1 LTISLLITQ
10 SGVLRAAVS
19 DTATRPAESGT
30 QVFADYFRCANDAAS
45 VGNHQGLPESQGF
58 FTFGGVSCFG
68 RNSGARPALANGSR
82 PDVTARAL
90 FDGTSLFLPFDLA
103 EVVTNLREERY
114 TRRAVHFLEQI
125 TSVDAARDLYYLL
138 RPLLSVGVRRHLQ
151 KVRLRGWER
160 IAFPE
165 WPVDTS
171 VDALMR
177 YTMKLK
183 LQAASRRIPF
193 IWFWP
198 NGAPGCAM
206 LTHDVEGDAGRDF
219 CGALMDLD
227 EAFGFK
233 AAFQVIPEERG
244 HVESGLV
251 ERLRARGFEVN
262 LHDFNHDGYLFQD
275 KTLFAER
282 AALLN
287 RHARILDCKGFRSG
301 AMYREQTWYGA
312 FEFSYDMSVPNAAH
326 LEPQRGGCCTVMPYF
341 VGRILELPLTT
352 IQDYSLFHILGDYST
367 ALWRRQIDRILA
379 NHGLVTLLTHPDYLI
394 DKRAR
399 DVYTELLTEL
409 SRLRDEEGLWVALPS
424 AVDEWWRSRQKMSL
438 VREAGSWRVIGPGSE
453 RARVAYAEL
462 SGDSVVFRLAD
473 RQ

>member
-1 LTISLLITQ
+1 
-10 SGVLRAAVS
+10 
-19 DTATRPAESGT
+19 
-30 QVFADYFRCANDAAS
+30 
-45 VGNHQGLPESQGF
+45 
-58 FTFGGVSCFG
+58 
-68 RNSGARPALANGSR
+68 
-82 PDVTARAL
+82 
-90 FDGTSLFLPFDLA
+90 
-103 EVVTNLREERY
+103 
-114 TRRAVHFLEQI
+114 
-125 TSVDAARDLYYLL
+125 
-138 RPLLSVGVRRHLQ
+138 
-151 KVRLRGWER
+151 
-160 IAFPE
+160 
-165 WPVDTS
+165 VDTS

-183 LQAASRRIPF
+183 LRAGSQRIPF

-244 HVESGLV
+244 HVEGGLV
-251 ERLRARGFEVN
+251 EQMRARGFEVN

-275 KTLFAER
+275 KALFAKR
-282 AALLN
+282 APILN
-287 RHARILDCKGFRSG
+287 RHARTLNCRGFRSG

-326 LEPQRGGCCTVMPYF
+326 LEPQRGGCCKVMPYF

-352 IQDYSLFHILGDYST
+352 TQDYSLFHILGDYST

-379 NHGLVTLLTHPDYLI
+379 NHGLVTVLTHPDYLI
-394 DKRAR
+394 DRRAR

-424 AVDEWWRSRQKMSL
+424 AVDEWWRSRHKMSL
-438 VREAGSWRVIGPGSE
+438 VREGGSWRVIGPGSE